1 MMPGQALA
9 PAQLPFVN
17 NPNALLFGGG
27 GVAQASF
34 VNGVPVMPTGFVF
47 EGVNNI
53 VSFKRRACPVTA

>member
-34 VNGVPVMPTGFVF
+34 VNGVPVMPKN
-47 EGVNNI
+47 EI
-53 VSFKRRACPVTA
+53 VAFCRKAIAA